1 MSDSSLDI
9 TIPNRPAFKASEV
22 CEIAKLQPYVLRS
35 WESEFPDLGI
45 ARTPGGPRVY
55 RKSDVER
62 VLQIRQLVFQ
72 DGLTLAGARRKLDG
86 ASASA
91 AGTPTSSTRDTQAE
105 DALLFQDV
113 LTADAKARLERIKTG
128 LKNLLDLVSRD
139 PVAAITDFHLEPPTP
154 LTAAAGAA
162 TTIVVTKPRPSRRKT
177 TDKL

>member
-1 MSDSSLDI
+1 MSDSTLDI

-86 ASASA
+86 SSAI
-91 AGTPTSSTRDTQAE
+91 GTPTASTRDTQAE

-113 LTADAKARLERIKTG
+113 LTADAKARLERIKSG

-154 LTAAAGAA
+154 LTATAGAA
-162 TTIVVTKPRPSRRKT
+162 PAVVVTKARSSRRKT